1 MKALSIL
8 IVDDEKRVRSS
19 LRYLIS
25 MYFPGANIVG
35 EAGDIESAYLEI
47 KLHKPDLVL
56 LDIQMPDGNGFDL
69 IKKFMPVDFKVV
81 FITAYNQYAIQAFK
95 YSALDYLLKPVNPE
109 ELIKVL
115 EKATAKKNESFLMEK
130 MESLV
135 ENMNNVNQKKIVLNT
150 QEFVHI
156 VKLSDIIQIEADR
169 NYTTFYLVNNKT
181 ILISKSLIEF
191 EEILSTSN
199 FFRVHHSNLI
209 NLYHVLKID
218 KQNMQ
223 VIMSDNSKITIA
235 SRKKEQLFSLFDKT
249 RIG

>member
-1 MKALSIL
+1 
-8 IVDDEKRVRSS
+8 
-19 LRYLIS
+19 
-25 MYFPGANIVG
+25 
-35 EAGDIESAYLEI
+35 
-47 KLHKPDLVL
+47 
-56 LDIQMPDGNGFDL
+56 
-69 IKKFMPVDFKVV
+69 
-81 FITAYNQYAIQAFK
+81 
-95 YSALDYLLKPVNPE
+95 
-109 ELIKVL
+109 
-115 EKATAKKNESFLMEK
+115 
-130 MESLV
+130 
-135 ENMNNVNQKKIVLNT
+135 
-150 QEFVHI
+150 
-156 VKLSDIIQIEADR
+156 IEADR